1 MAERDAGLASGL
13 VNTTQQVGGALGVA
27 VLSTLAITRSDELI
41 ADGTA
46 APVALTEGFQ
56 IALIAAAGFAIAGAL
71 AVLALV
77 RGRRRSEPVAEP
89 VAGEP
94 APERASASTVR
105 LTGAAAGRPARPAR
119 RPSPMLSA
127 PRSDSRETTCTRAS
141 PGSRG

>member
-71 AVLALV
+71 AVLAL
-77 RGRRRSEPVAEP
+77 RGRRRPEPVAEP

-94 APERASASTVR
+94 APERASAST
-105 LTGAAAGRPARPAR
+105 AG
-119 RPSPMLSA
+119 
-127 PRSDSRETTCTRAS
+127 
-141 PGSRG
+141 